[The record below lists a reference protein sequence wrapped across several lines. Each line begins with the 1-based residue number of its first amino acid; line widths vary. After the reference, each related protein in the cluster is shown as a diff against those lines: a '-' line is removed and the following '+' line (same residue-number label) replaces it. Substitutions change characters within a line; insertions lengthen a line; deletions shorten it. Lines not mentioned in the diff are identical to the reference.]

1 MQPIPDMRGRL
12 FVWVQFLLPRA
23 WLTTVV
29 YHLARVRTRW
39 IKDALIRG
47 FIRRFDVDLAEVSDE
62 VPRDFRT
69 FNDFFTRELAPGAR
83 PIDAGAD
90 TIISPVDGT
99 VSAAATIDGNRI
111 FQAKGIDYTLEDLL
125 AADVDTARGFQ
136 NGRFATI
143 YLAPY
148 NYHRI
153 HMPIDGRLV
162 AAHYVPGDLFSV
174 NAATVGRVAG
184 LFRRNERLNLYFE
197 TAIGR
202 VAVVLVGALNVGSI
216 TTPWTGEVRPR
227 KRGVVEN
234 RDLGR
239 ASRDLRK
246 GDLLGWFNMGS
257 TVIVLLPRNGGD
269 WRSSLAVGDTV
280 RMGEAIGRL
289 PAAGA

>member
-1 MQPIPDMRGRL
+1 MKETL
-12 FVWVQFLLPRA
+12 FVWLQYLLPRA
-23 WLTTVV
+23 GLTAAV
-29 YHLARVRTRW
+29 YRLARVRTRW
-39 IKDALIRG
+39 VKDALIRG
-47 FIRRFDVDLAEVSDE
+47 FIRMFDVDLAEVSQE

-83 PIDAGAD
+83 PIDADDDA
-90 TIISPVDGT
+90 IVAPVDGT
-99 VSAAATIDGNRI
+99 VSAAGAIDDNLI

-125 AADVDTARGFQ
+125 AADIDKADAFQ

-153 HMPIDGRLV
+153 HMPLDGRLL

-174 NAATVGRVAG
+174 NAATVSRVAG
-184 LFRRNERLNLYFE
+184 LFHRNERLNLHFD
-197 TAIGR
+197 TSIGP
-202 VAVVLVGALNVGSI
+202 VAVIFVGAMNVGSI

-239 ASRDLRK
+239 APRELRK

-257 TVIVLLPRNGGD
+257 TVIVLLPKNGGE
-269 WRSSLAVGDTV
+269 WQPVLRPGEAV
-280 RMGEAIGRL
+280 RMGEAIGRM
-289 PAAGA
+289 PADRS